1 MAPLSRKDTNMRAP
15 VFALSALALSLGLV
29 GVTAAQAS
37 AHSPAPVASV
47 SAPAAPGTADADNT
61 MADMPGMNHAAPA
74 APAAPAT
81 TAPAKPDRS
90 AAMERARLKPLFL
103 QARLDGRQEVP
114 VAGKPPVGDPKG
126 SATAIVRVQGD
137 RVTFASSWKG
147 ISAPTLGH
155 IHQGAAG
162 VNGDVKV
169 PLFATAMPDTVT
181 AAAGVLTVSDP
192 AISDALRADPSGF
205 YVNLHTKEFPGGAVR
220 GQLTRLNRPADLLG
234 LLEGGLVKAFLSG
247 DNEVPVA
254 GGPAV
259 GDPTGRAVTFIRPN
273 STQVGYSFA
282 WLGITPTL
290 GHIHKAPAGA
300 NGPVVVP
307 LFTTPVPS
315 TVFAIS
321 GTATGLDAA
330 LVNDISYHPSDYYA
344 NLHTA
349 QFPGGAVRGQLFTR
363 R

>member
-1 MAPLSRKDTNMRAP
+1 MT
-15 VFALSALALSLGLV
+15 SASGSGTV
-29 GVTAAQAS
+29 S
-37 AHSPAPVASV
+37 AGEDCSV
-47 SAPAAPGTADADNT
+47 SAKITVS
-61 MADMPGMNHAAPA
+61 GM
-74 APAAPAT
+74 T
-81 TAPAKPDRS
+81 
-90 AAMERARLKPLFL
+90 
-103 QARLDGRQEVP
+103 
-114 VAGKPPVGDPKG
+114 
-126 SATAIVRVQGD
+126 ATA
-137 RVTFASSWKG
+137 
-147 ISAPTLGH
+147 GH

-192 AISDALRADPSGF
+192 AIADALRADPSGF
-205 YVNLHTKEFPGGAVR
+205 YLNLHTKEFPGGAVR
-220 GQLTRLNRPADLLG
+220 GQLAKLNRPADLLG
-234 LLEGGLVKAFLSG
+234 LLDGGVEKAFLSG

-259 GDPTGRAVTFIRPN
+259 GDPTGRAVTFIRPDN
-273 STQVGYSFA
+273 GQVGYSFA
-282 WLGITPTL
+282 WLGIAPTL
-290 GHIHKAPAGA
+290 GHIHKAPVGV

-315 TVFAIS
+315 TIFAVS
-321 GTATGLDAA
+321 GTVTGLDAA
-330 LVNDISYHPSDYYA
+330 LVNDIRSHPSDYYA